1 MNGVHIEELGLP
13 TGAFQMFSDR
23 HREASFVSQQ
33 FSSQILC
40 HGVGTVSWFVS
51 ICTAVILCPDHPP
64 LWVPVSFYMR
74 I

>member
-1 MNGVHIEELGLP
+1 MPPALWRMNGVHIEELGLP

-40 HGVGTVSWFVS
+40 HGVGTMSPGLFPF
-51 ICTAVILCPDHPP
+51 L
-64 LWVPVSFYMR
+64 LL
-74 I
+74 